1 MANTGMGWGRGAR
14 TGPGSTGRCLDGG
27 AAPSAAA
34 PRVLLIIPCYNEEA
48 SIGGLLSEIAATGCG
63 YHTLVV
69 DDGSSDATAT
79 VASRHSPVA
88 RLAQNLG
95 IGGAVQTGIKYAA
108 SRDFDF
114 CIQIDGDGQHDPRA
128 IATLLN
134 AYRKQPANIM
144 IGSRFIDNEGFCSTR
159 MRRAGI
165 RLIVFAL
172 NGLFSR
178 GRITDPTSGM
188 RLMDRSAIAFF
199 AKTYPTDFPEPISL
213 AWAMRAG
220 LSVSEVPVEMRARE
234 TGVSSIDGLKSASY
248 MIRVLGYILLAR
260 LVRPA

>member
-1 MANTGMGWGRGAR
+1 MADMGMGLGM
-14 TGPGSTGRCLDGG
+14 GSTDTRYSG
-27 AAPSAAA
+27 AAPPQRGT
-34 PRVLLIIPCYNEEA
+34 PRILLIIPCFNEEA
-48 SIGGLLSEIAATGCG
+48 SIGGLLGEIAATGRG

-69 DDGSSDATAT
+69 DDGSSDATSA
-79 VASRHSPVA
+79 VASCRSQVA

-108 SRDFDF
+108 RRDYDF

-128 IATLLN
+128 IETLLN
-134 AYRKQPANIM
+134 AYRKHPTNIT
-144 IGSRFIDNEGFCSTR
+144 IGSRFIDHAGFCSTR

-165 RLIVFAL
+165 RLIVLAL
-172 NGLFSR
+172 NGLFSSG

-188 RLMDRSAIAFF
+188 RLLDRAAIAFF
-199 AKTYPTDFPEPISL
+199 AKAYPADFPEPISL

-220 LSVSEVPVEMRARE
+220 LTVNEVPIEMRARE

-260 LVRPA
+260 LVRAP

>member
-1 MANTGMGWGRGAR
+1 MASCR
-14 TGPGSTGRCLDGG
+14 
-27 AAPSAAA
+27 
-34 PRVLLIIPCYNEEA
+34 
-48 SIGGLLSEIAATGCG
+48 
-63 YHTLVV
+63 
-69 DDGSSDATAT
+69 
-79 VASRHSPVA
+79 SPVA

-108 SRDFDF
+108 RQDFDF

-128 IATLLN
+128 IETLLE
-134 AYRKQPANIM
+134 AYRNDPTNIT
-144 IGSRFIDNEGFCSTR
+144 IGSRFIDHAGFCSTR

-165 RLIVFAL
+165 RLIVLAL
-172 NGLFSR
+172 NGLFSG

-188 RLMDRSAIAFF
+188 RLLDRSAIAFF
-199 AKTYPTDFPEPISL
+199 AKAYPTDFPEPISL

-220 LSVSEVPVEMRARE
+220 LTVSEVPVEMRARE

-260 LVRPA
+260 LVRAS

>member
-1 MANTGMGWGRGAR
+1 VTDASRRSTDMRCTG
-14 TGPGSTGRCLDGG
+14 
-27 AAPSAAA
+27 AAA
-34 PRVLLIIPCYNEEA
+34 PQDGASRILLIIPCFNEEA
-48 SIGGLLSEIAATGCG
+48 SIGGLLSEIAATGRG
-63 YHTLVV
+63 YHTLVI
-69 DDGSSDATAT
+69 DDGSSDATAA
-79 VASRHSPVA
+79 VASCRSPVA

-108 SRDFDF
+108 RQDFDF

-128 IATLLN
+128 VETLLN
-134 AYRKQPANIM
+134 AYRKQPSNIT
-144 IGSRFIDNEGFCSTR
+144 IGSRFIAHAGFCSTR

-165 RLIVFAL
+165 RLIVLAL
-172 NGLFSR
+172 NGLFSGS

-199 AKTYPTDFPEPISL
+199 AKAYPTDFPEPISL

-220 LSVSEVPVEMRARE
+220 LTVREAPVEMRARE

-260 LVRPA
+260 LVRSR

>member
-1 MANTGMGWGRGAR
+1 MRQDLRGQRGVANREL
-14 TGPGSTGRCLDGG
+14 GSTGMCG
-27 AAPSAAA
+27 ADAPPSSA
-34 PRVLLIIPCYNEEA
+34 PRILLVIPCFNEA
-48 SIGGLLSEIAATGCG
+48 GSIGNLLSEIAATGCD

-69 DDGSSDATAT
+69 DDGSSDATSA
-79 VASRHSPVA
+79 VASRSSPVA

-108 SRDFDF
+108 RQDFDF

-134 AYRKQPANIM
+134 AYSKDPANIT
-144 IGSRFIDNEGFCSTR
+144 IGSRFIDNAGFCSTR

-165 RLIVFAL
+165 RLIVLAL
-172 NGLFSR
+172 NGLFAG

-188 RLMDRSAIAFF
+188 RLLDRSAIAFF
-199 AKTYPTDFPEPISL
+199 AKSYPTDFPEPISL

-220 LSVSEVPVEMRARE
+220 LTVNEVPVEMRPRE

-260 LVRPA
+260 LVRAP

>member
-1 MANTGMGWGRGAR
+1 MGLGVGL
-14 TGPGSTGRCLDGG
+14 GSTDTCYNGAVAPQNGG
-27 AAPSAAA
+27 L
-34 PRVLLIIPCYNEEA
+34 RVLLIIPCFNEEA
-48 SIGGLLSEIAATGCG
+48 SIGGVLNEIAATGRN

-69 DDGSSDATAT
+69 DDGSSDATSAI
-79 VASRHSPVA
+79 ARCRSPVA

-108 SRDFDF
+108 RRGFDF
-114 CIQIDGDGQHDPRA
+114 CVQIDGDGQHDPRA
-128 IATLLN
+128 IETLLN
-134 AYRKQPANIM
+134 AYREDPANIT
-144 IGSRFIDNEGFCSTR
+144 IGSRFIDNAGFCSTR

-165 RLIVFAL
+165 RLIVLAL
-172 NGLFSR
+172 NSLFSSG

-188 RLMDRSAIAFF
+188 RLLDRSAIAFF
-199 AKTYPTDFPEPISL
+199 AKAYPADFPEPISL

-220 LSVSEVPVEMRARE
+220 LTVNEVPVKMRARE

-260 LVRPA
+260 LVRSP